1 MGQLKL
7 PSAYREIFL
16 ELYHLIQHLTLI
28 DISQGKR
35 LEFVPGVV
43 DKASTHFGQIRTE
56 VKKAKLTSSA
66 EKTFDILQ
74 LEQNLDKI
82 DAEEIKQL
90 GDTTQG
96 YVVKKLSRPYLI
108 AINVCEFIQTDIT
121 YNVII

>member
-16 ELYHLIQHLTLI
+16 ELYQHLTPI
-28 DISQGKR
+28 DISQGKI

-43 DKASTHFGQIRTE
+43 DKASTHLGQIRTE

-96 YVVKKLSRPYLI
+96 YVVKNY
-108 AINVCEFIQTDIT
+108 QDHT
-121 YNVII
+121 